1 MVTETEHS
9 SCERAHTTMLAHSKF
24 VVGVMNLVPLLMAGD
39 FLTDVQWL
47 QLAARTSFLR
57 NFRFFGNALCYAQ
70 EAFRFAEELSN
81 FWQSCALIAFI
92 TNKMQ
97 SYQLKTQN

>member
-57 NFRFFGNALCYAQ
+57 NFRFFGNAICYAQ
-70 EAFRFAEELSN
+70 EAFRFAEEPSN
-81 FWQSCALIAFI
+81 FWQSCALLVSCPHPFRK
-92 TNKMQ
+92 NREGVW
-97 SYQLKTQN
+97 